1 MKWFKHD
8 TDASNDA
15 KVKKLLIKYG
25 VTGYGIYF
33 HCIELIANDINEHNI
48 TFELEH
54 DSEIIA
60 DNLKIKGTADKSG
73 IEIVEEIMRYIID
86 LGLFTSQDEKIF
98 CFKLLKRLD
107 TSMTSS
113 PKFRAMITEAK
124 DNHDLVM
131 TESCKKRVDKSKQEE
146 KRRDYTVTDS
156 IIDYYNET
164 TGQKRKHSKTSRTP
178 IHARL
183 GDYSIDDCKH
193 VINVKYAEW
202 KDDPKMSQYITIE
215 TFFRP
220 SNFEKYLNQKIVE
233 KKTGSTPTKEEIKNK
248 DYKAGWND

>member
-73 IEIVEEIMRYIID
+73 IEIVEEIMKYIID

-124 DNHDLVM
+124 DSHDLVM
-131 TESCKKRVDKSKQEE
+131 TESCKSRVDK
-146 KRRDYTVTDS
+146 KRREENKEKSIKHKYGEYKNVLLTDKQYDS
-156 IIDYYNET
+156 LPSKVPDREYWIRELDEAIQQYGYKYKDHNLT
-164 TGQKRKHSKTSRTP
+164 IQKWYKKELKKQNP
-178 IHARL
+178 
-183 GDYSIDDCKH
+183 
-193 VINVKYAEW
+193 
-202 KDDPKMSQYITIE
+202 
-215 TFFRP
+215 
-220 SNFEKYLNQKIVE
+220 E
-233 KKTGSTPTKEEIKNK
+233 KK
-248 DYKAGWND
+248 